1 MATLTE
7 AMIYTKD
14 DETVTVPAKL
24 FVDLV
29 EACGWVSSMAAGI
42 DLSQEEDPDA
52 VMYLTGESQAIKQR
66 AVDWMTANWRPI
78 DKGDC
83 EF

>member
-7 AMIYTKD
+7 AMVYTKEG
-14 DETVTVPAKL
+14 ETVTVPAKL

-29 EACGWVSSMAAGI
+29 EACGWVPGLAASVNLEQIDDPNSVKFLSSEAFAI
-42 DLSQEEDPDA
+42 NK
-52 VMYLTGESQAIKQR
+52 QAR
-66 AVDWMTANWRPI
+66 DWIAQNWRPI

>member
-1 MATLTE
+1 MATLSE
-7 AMIYTKD
+7 VMAYTKD

-29 EACGWVSSMAAGI
+29 EACGWIQGFCADIKI
-42 DLSQEEDPDA
+42 DEVEDPNSLLYLAGEA
-52 VMYLTGESQAIKQR
+52 VAIRQK
-66 AVDWMTANWRPI
+66 AEDWIAANWRPI